1 MEERQEIRE
10 LLPEEQFL
18 LEKIKGG
25 GSNYYLKSGYSI
37 SFLFPDFL
45 IYCPDG
51 RLHGKIKIYP
61 ETVQYAAVE
70 EDKNYFA
77 DSKNIKPDDSDSVKF
92 LPFSSVMSPLGTVLY
107 GMGSSV
113 PQDKKLKLEIPP
125 VIYFLYLFFLYGSI
139 FLGEVR
145 NFYYKYDNWDTIL
158 HFSSSMMLGSIGFSI
173 VLLLNKNLKSM
184 SLSPILVLIFSICFA
199 MTVGTIWEMYEFTF
213 DGLLGMNMQK
223 YALEDGTELIGRLAL
238 VDTMK
243 DLIIDLCGA
252 SLMSIL
258 GYLSLIN
265 NVAWFYDNI
274 KIKQIDK

>member
-1 MEERQEIRE
+1 MKEKRRKLLALIILISLIIPAFYLTAELIITRE
-10 LLPEEQFL
+10 YDSN
-18 LEKIKGG
+18 KI
-25 GSNYYLKSGYSI
+25 
-37 SFLFPDFL
+37 L
-45 IYCPDG
+45 ILIQCALG
-51 RLHGKIKIYP
+51 I
-61 ETVQYAAVE
+61 VA
-70 EDKNYFA
+70 F
-77 DSKNIKPDDSDSVKF
+77 F
-92 LPFSSVMSPLGTVLY
+92 LPNIIS
-107 GMGSSV
+107 
-113 PQDKKLKLEIPP
+113 KKLKLEIPP

-184 SLSPILVLIFSICFA
+184 SLSPIFVLIFSICFA

-274 KIKQIDK
+274 KIKQINK